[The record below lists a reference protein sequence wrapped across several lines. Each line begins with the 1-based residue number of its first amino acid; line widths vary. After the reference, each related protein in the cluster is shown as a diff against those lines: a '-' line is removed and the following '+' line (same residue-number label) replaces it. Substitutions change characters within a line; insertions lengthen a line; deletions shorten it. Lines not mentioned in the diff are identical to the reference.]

1 MTNALHHRIAKL
13 ERAIKE
19 PTGGTTP
26 DLSALTMEEMFRL
39 DAIAERCQ
47 QRQPLTDDELAFVDA
62 MEAKVVW
69 TDGPALSA
77 DQQRA
82 AMRAFYR
89 ADR

>member
-13 ERAIKE
+13 ERAIKA
-19 PTGGTTP
+19 PTGGTAP
-26 DLSALTMEEMFRL
+26 DLSGLTAEEMFRL

-62 MEAKVVW
+62 MEAKIVW
-69 TDGPALSA
+69 TDGPVLSA

-82 AMRAFYR
+82 ATRAFYR

>member
-1 MTNALHHRIAKL
+1 MTNALHNRIAKL
-13 ERAIKE
+13 ERAIKA
-19 PTGGTTP
+19 PAGGTAP
-26 DLSALTMEEMFRL
+26 DLSALTAEELFRL

-47 QRQPLTDDELAFVDA
+47 QRQPLTDEELAFVDA

-69 TDGPALSA
+69 TDGPVLSA

>member
-13 ERAIKE
+13 ERAIKAAA
-19 PTGGTTP
+19 GGNAP
-26 DLSALTMEEMFRL
+26 DLSGLTAEEMFRL
-39 DAIAERCQ
+39 DAIAEHCQ

-69 TDGPALSA
+69 ADGPVLSA